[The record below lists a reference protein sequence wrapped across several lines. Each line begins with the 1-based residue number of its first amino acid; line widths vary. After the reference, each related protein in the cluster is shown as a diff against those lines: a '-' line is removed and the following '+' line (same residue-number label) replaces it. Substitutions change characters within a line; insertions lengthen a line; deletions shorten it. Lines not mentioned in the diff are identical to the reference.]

1 MPQPRLAVQAR
12 TEFGSALNQLCTER
26 GVNPEVVIESIRAAI
41 ATAYVKDHTDIEE
54 TDIRVE
60 LDHSTGEANL
70 FDKKNKNITPSN
82 FGRFAAQTAK
92 QVIFQRIREAEKD
105 AILTEYSG
113 KVDSMISGQI
123 LRIEGPNVFV
133 DIGRGQGF
141 FPRSHQVAS
150 EYYHPN
156 QRLKFIITEISDT
169 PHGKRVIVS
178 RNDPRLVEELFKL
191 EVPEIQA
198 GSVKIT
204 NIAREAGNRTK
215 LTVFSDEQGVDPI
228 GSCVGQKGVRVQAV
242 IEELMGEKVDIIQAT
257 DKIDDFIKAALS
269 PAEKLTLKINEKDKT
284 VTVTAPED
292 QLSLAIGKGG
302 QNVRLASKLTGYQ
315 IDIRG
320 SQTKPKDSSSDSKD
334 SPKVDKKD
342 SPKVDKKD
350 SPEITKDKSEKKKKK
365 VKKTKA

>member
-26 GVNPEVVIESIRAAI
+26 GVNPEIVIESIRAAI
-41 ATAYVKDHTDIEE
+41 AAAYVKDHSGLEE

-60 LDHSTGEANL
+60 LNHSTGEAKL
-70 FDKKNKNITPSN
+70 FDKNNKNITPPN
-82 FGRFAAQTAK
+82 FGRIAAQTAK

-113 KVDSMISGQI
+113 KVDSMITGQI
-123 LRIEGPNVFV
+123 LRIEGPNIFV

-141 FPRSHQVAS
+141 FPRSQQVPS

-178 RNDPRLVEELFKL
+178 RNDPRLIEELFKL

-204 NIAREAGNRTK
+204 AIAREAGNRTK

-242 IEELMGEKVDIIQAT
+242 IEELMGEKIDIIQAT
-257 DKIDDFIKAALS
+257 DKLDDFIKAALS
-269 PAEKLTLKINEKDKT
+269 PAEKLTLKIDKKNKT

-320 SQTKPKDSSSDSKD
+320 SQTNPKDSKD
-334 SPKVDKKD
+334 SKDPKD
-342 SPKVDKKD
+342 SLEDK
-350 SPEITKDKSEKKKKK
+350 PKKKKK
-365 VKKTKA
+365 VKKTEN